1 MPIPRL
7 LRAVSRETP
16 SDLTTGAGRG
26 RRLPDDLLRQASRR
40 LQILALLA
48 AVLWFLGPALAHVAF
63 QFSHPGD
70 PRALEFR
77 FIDGIA
83 LFAIAASV
91 ALYLYLRNPRR
102 DPAFVLNLA
111 LAYLVVTAI
120 DLGVMI
126 HWGQAAF
133 MQVDPKPMI
142 SWIGP
147 VILMTAAIVPADPRN
162 MLIAGFLAASMDP
175 IGMLIGRAAGVY
187 RFDSALDTLA
197 MHYPNYLLLGVAVVV
212 SGVVTRLGQ
221 QVTKAR
227 EMGSY
232 RLGELLGHG
241 GMGEV
246 YLAHHRMLARPA
258 AIKLIRPEALA
269 GDDGSR
275 AQLATAR
282 FRREAEAASRLKSP
296 HTLQIYDFG
305 VAEDGRLYLVM
316 ELLEGTTLDLLV
328 QREGPLAAARVAHIL
343 HQVCESLEEAH
354 DGGLVHRDIKPAN
367 IHLGRVGRQEDFVT
381 VLDFGLV
388 KSIEST
394 SGDDSLSGVTNLAPG
409 TPAYMA
415 PEMVHGGAVD
425 GRADLYSL
433 GCVAYFLLTG
443 QLVFEGETAIQTVF
457 MHVQKEPVPPSQRT
471 DNPVPPSLERLV
483 LACLAKSPAD
493 RPQSA
498 GELAAA
504 LGEAF
509 ADGFAGSRLESP

>member
-1 MPIPRL
+1 
-7 LRAVSRETP
+7 
-16 SDLTTGAGRG
+16 
-26 RRLPDDLLRQASRR
+26 
-40 LQILALLA
+40 
-48 AVLWFLGPALAHVAF
+48 
-63 QFSHPGD
+63 
-70 PRALEFR
+70 
-77 FIDGIA
+77 
-83 LFAIAASV
+83 
-91 ALYLYLRNPRR
+91 
-102 DPAFVLNLA
+102 
-111 LAYLVVTAI
+111 
-120 DLGVMI
+120 
-126 HWGQAAF
+126 
-133 MQVDPKPMI
+133 MI

-147 VILMTAAIVPADPRN
+147 VILMFAAIVPADPRN